1 MHIADAATIVPL
13 TSKLI
18 RETSLTSEVARE
30 AAEAV
35 EFVQMGFCVL
45 VEFLTGAGLM
55 ECLAM
60 A

>member
-1 MHIADAATIVPL
+1 MPL

-18 RETSLTSEVARE
+18 REISLTSEVARE